1 MKKILKNKEKIYSL
15 ACIVLMIDQFIKVL
29 IRTKMQLNQVVIII
43 PKFFSIHYL
52 KNTGAAFS
60 ILRDNTIIL
69 IIISVAMIYLI
80 NRFIEKEK
88 KLSERQKIY
97 IGILLGGI
105 FGNLI
110 DRIAYRGVIDYLSFT
125 FFGYNFPV
133 FNLADIGITVGV
145 FLLIINYLRNKKNI
159 DN

>member
-1 MKKILKNKEKIYSL
+1 MH
-15 ACIVLMIDQFIKVL
+15 
-29 IRTKMQLNQVVIII
+29 LNQEIVII

-69 IIISVAMIYLI
+69 IIISIIMLYII
-80 NRFIEKEK
+80 NKFIDKEK
-88 KLSERQKIY
+88 KINKNQKLY
-97 IGILLGGI
+97 IGIIRGGI

-125 FFGYNFPV
+125 IFKYNFPV
-133 FNLADIGITVGV
+133 FNLADMAITIGVV
-145 FLLIINYLRNKKNI
+145 LLIINYLRTKK
-159 DN
+159 

>member
-1 MKKILKNKEKIYSL
+1 MLKNKEKIYSV
-15 ACIVLMIDQFIKVL
+15 ACIVLMIDQFIKTL
-29 IRTKMQLNQVVIII
+29 IRTKMHLNQEIVII

-69 IIISVAMIYLI
+69 IIISIIMLYII
-80 NRFIEKEK
+80 NKFIDKEK
-88 KLSERQKIY
+88 KINKNQKLY
-97 IGILLGGI
+97 IGIIMGGI

-125 FFGYNFPV
+125 IFKYNFPV
-133 FNLADIGITVGV
+133 FNLADMAITIGVV
-145 FLLIINYLRNKKNI
+145 LLIINYLRTKK
-159 DN
+159 